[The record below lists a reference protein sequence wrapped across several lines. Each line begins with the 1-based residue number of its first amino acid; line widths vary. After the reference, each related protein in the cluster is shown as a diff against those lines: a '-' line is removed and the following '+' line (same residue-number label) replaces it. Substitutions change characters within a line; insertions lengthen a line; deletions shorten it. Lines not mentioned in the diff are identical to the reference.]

1 MKNDEDN
8 SKYKKIIELT
18 DKSDIT
24 IIDNKQSKSNKIK
37 KETEDVDEDV
47 LKKFQNKNIKAQ
59 LFHISKNFRFFHMQK
74 KAV

>member
-24 IIDNKQSKSNKIK
+24 IIDNKQSKSNKIQ
-37 KETEDVDEDV
+37 KE
-47 LKKFQNKNIKAQ
+47 
-59 LFHISKNFRFFHMQK
+59 
-74 KAV
+74 